1 MNGSEEVSRAVA
13 KIEHIGTATLT
24 ELDGM
29 QDSVAELDEL
39 LGILS
44 HVTRRLSSAAEHL
57 PGSAPNLRV
66 NELDGSVA
74 PRFVCG
80 QVANHLQ
87 AAATGIDQART
98 AVSIAHRLSLRLHVA
113 EQ

>member
-1 MNGSEEVSRAVA
+1 MNGGQEVSTAVA
-13 KIEHIGTATLT
+13 KIEQIGTATLT
-24 ELDGM
+24 ELDGV
-29 QDSVAELDEL
+29 QHSVADLDEL

-44 HVTRRLSSAAEHL
+44 HVTRGLSSAAENL
-57 PGSAPNLRV
+57 PGSVRNLRV
-66 NELDGSVA
+66 NEPDGSVA
-74 PRFVCG
+74 PGFVCG

-98 AVSIAHRLSLRLHVA
+98 AVSIAHRLSLRLDVA